1 MPLPALKV
9 DEFIDTL
16 TDGDSSD
23 AEIAGLT
30 EALRAA
36 VAHFTLQQLFAFEK
50 ELPAILK
57 QAQETRF

>member
-1 MPLPALKV
+1 MSKPTLTV
-9 DEFIDTL
+9 DGFIDAL
-16 TDGDSSD
+16 AEGDSSD

-36 VAHFTLQQLFAFEK
+36 VAHFTFQQLFAFEK